1 LRADDAFRQKISG
14 STSPPRERRPQPRE
28 QTDEAPGL
36 IEKEQVDVE
45 REIPIEDEDN
55 ESVERGEPR
64 DQSDP
69 PLFED

>member
-1 LRADDAFRQKISG
+1 LSANKLFRQKVSE
-14 STSPPRERRPQPRE
+14 SASPPRKRRSQPRE

-45 REIPIEDEDN
+45 RENPAEDN
-55 ESVERGEPR
+55 ESVECGEHR
-64 DQSDP
+64 DRPDP